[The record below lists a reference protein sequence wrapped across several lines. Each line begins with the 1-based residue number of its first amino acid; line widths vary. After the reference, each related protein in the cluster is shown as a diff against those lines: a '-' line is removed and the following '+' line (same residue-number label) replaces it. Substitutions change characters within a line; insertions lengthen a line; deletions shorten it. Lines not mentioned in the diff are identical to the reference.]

1 MKKTLF
7 LAIAVTLMVCSCGT
21 AKKASSSQTY
31 ERSTQVTSTTP
42 YSANQPE
49 QQIRVSSVAQQAID
63 DQGPV
68 SIEMIDFG
76 FGRSGDKAK
85 ALRDALK
92 SAQNNIAIR
101 LYRSISSVDKEF
113 AEDITLGDKI
123 TTQTKRADMIVGI
136 VDSKTATISYTTAPT
151 FSRENGVYECQ
162 VEVKLMPELLHSITK
177 DIYNSLSADDELKV
191 RFNEQ
196 QFYDNVYKQELE
208 AYRAANGNKQFYSKS
223 ILFLPYDSGSEGS
236 VFTAFGTSMDAQTT

>member
-1 MKKTLF
+1 MKRIVFLTAATTL
-7 LAIAVTLMVCSCGT
+7 IVCSCGT
-21 AKKASSSQTY
+21 ANKAST
-31 ERSTQVTSTTP
+31 STQTNYQRNTQVVSSTTP
-42 YSANQPE
+42 SSANQPE
-49 QQIRVSSVAQQAID
+49 QTIRVSSIAQDAINN
-63 DQGPV
+63 QGPV

-123 TTQTKRADMIVGI
+123 TTKTKRADMIVGI
-136 VDSKTATISYTTAPT
+136 VDNKTATISYTTAPV

-162 VEVKLMPELLHSITK
+162 VEVKLMPELLQSITK
-177 DIYNSLSADDELKV
+177 EVYNNLSADDELKV
-191 RFNEQ
+191 RFDEQ
-196 QFYDNVYKQELE
+196 QFYEEVYKQELE
-208 AYRAANGNKQFYSKS
+208 AYRATNGKK
-223 ILFLPYDSGSEGS
+223 
-236 VFTAFGTSMDAQTT
+236 

>member
-1 MKKTLF
+1 MKKAII
-7 LAIAVTLMVCSCGT
+7 LAAVAALMVCSCGT
-21 AKKASSSQTY
+21 AKKASSSTQTY
-31 ERSTQVTSTTP
+31 QKNTQVTSTTT
-42 YSANQPE
+42 SSQDQPE
-49 QQIRVSSVAQQAID
+49 QKIRVSSVTQQAID
-63 DQGPV
+63 NQGPV

-123 TTQTKRADMIVGI
+123 TTKTKRADMIVGI
-136 VDSKTATISYTTAPT
+136 VDNKTATISYTTAPV

-162 VEVKLMPELLHSITK
+162 VELKLMPELLQSITREVYK
-177 DIYNSLSADDELKV
+177 GLSADDELKV
-191 RFNEQ
+191 KFDEQ
-196 QFYDNVYKQELE
+196 QFYEEVYKQELE
-208 AYRAANGNKQFYSKS
+208 AYRASNGKQ
-223 ILFLPYDSGSEGS
+223 
-236 VFTAFGTSMDAQTT
+236 

>member
-1 MKKTLF
+1 MFYAAMAAL
-7 LAIAVTLMVCSCGT
+7 LVCSCGT

-31 ERSTQVTSTTP
+31 QRSSQVTSTTSS
-42 YSANQPE
+42 SANQPE
-49 QQIRVSSVAQQAID
+49 QQIRVSNVAQKAID
-63 DQGPV
+63 NQGPV
-68 SIEMIDFG
+68 AIEMIDFG

-113 AEDITLGDKI
+113 AEDITMGDKI
-123 TTQTKRADMIVGI
+123 STKTKRADMIVGI
-136 VDSKTATISYTTAPT
+136 VDNKTATISYTTAPT

-162 VEVKLMPELLHSITK
+162 VEVKLMPELLQSITK
-177 DIYNSLSADDELKV
+177 EIYNSLSADDELKV
-191 RFNEQ
+191 RFDEQ

-208 AYRAANGNKQFYSKS
+208 AYRAANGKK
-223 ILFLPYDSGSEGS
+223 
-236 VFTAFGTSMDAQTT
+236 

>member
-1 MKKTLF
+1 M
-7 LAIAVTLMVCSCGT
+7 
-21 AKKASSSQTY
+21 
-31 ERSTQVTSTTP
+31 
-42 YSANQPE
+42 
-49 QQIRVSSVAQQAID
+49 SSVAQQAID

-208 AYRAANGNKQFYSKS
+208 AYRAANGNK
-223 ILFLPYDSGSEGS
+223 
-236 VFTAFGTSMDAQTT
+236 

>member
-1 MKKTLF
+1 MKKTF
-7 LAIAVTLMVCSCGT
+7 ILAAVAALVFCSCGT
-21 AKKASSSQTY
+21 TKKASSSTQAYQRTTTVNPSSSS
-31 ERSTQVTSTTP
+31 ST
-42 YSANQPE
+42 NQPE
-49 QQIRVSSVAQQAID
+49 QQIRVSSVAQNAINQ
-63 DQGPV
+63 QGPV

-123 TTQTKRADMIVGI
+123 TTKTKRADMIVGI
-136 VDSKTATISYTTAPT
+136 VDNKTATISYTTAPV

-162 VEVKLMPELLHSITK
+162 VEVKLMPELLQSITK
-177 DIYNSLSADDELKV
+177 EVYNGLSADDELKV
-191 RFNEQ
+191 RFDEQ
-196 QFYDNVYKQELE
+196 QFYEEVYKQELE
-208 AYRAANGNKQFYSKS
+208 AYRAAHGNK
-223 ILFLPYDSGSEGS
+223 
-236 VFTAFGTSMDAQTT
+236 

>member
-1 MKKTLF
+1 MKKSILF
-7 LAIAVTLMVCSCGT
+7 AVIAALVICSCGT
-21 AKKASSSQTY
+21 AKKSSATAQTY
-31 ERSTQVTSTTP
+31 QRNTTVTSTSP
-42 YSANQPE
+42 SSANQPE
-49 QQIRVSSVAQQAID
+49 QAIRISGTAQQAIAN
-63 DQGPV
+63 QGPV

-123 TTQTKRADMIVGI
+123 TTKTKRADMIVGI
-136 VDSKTATISYTTAPT
+136 VDKKTATISYTTAPV

-177 DIYNSLSADDELKV
+177 EVYNNLSANDELKV
-191 RFNEQ
+191 RFDEQ
-196 QFYDNVYKQELE
+196 EFYENVYKQELE
-208 AYRAANGNKQFYSKS
+208 AYRAANGNK
-223 ILFLPYDSGSEGS
+223 
-236 VFTAFGTSMDAQTT
+236 

>member
-1 MKKTLF
+1 MKKALVFAISATLV
-7 LAIAVTLMVCSCGT
+7 ICSCGT
-21 AKKASSSQTY
+21 AKKASTSTQTY
-31 ERSTQVTSTTP
+31 QRNTQVTSTTT
-42 YSANQPE
+42 SSKDQPE

-63 DQGPV
+63 NQGPV

-123 TTQTKRADMIVGI
+123 TTKTKRADMIVGI
-136 VDSKTATISYTTAPT
+136 VDNKTATISYTTAPV

-162 VEVKLMPELLHSITK
+162 VEVKLMPELLQSITK
-177 DIYNSLSADDELKV
+177 EVYNGLSADDELKV
-191 RFNEQ
+191 RFDEQ
-196 QFYDNVYKQELE
+196 QFYEEVYKQELE
-208 AYRAANGNKQFYSKS
+208 AYRKANGNK
-223 ILFLPYDSGSEGS
+223 
-236 VFTAFGTSMDAQTT
+236 

>member
-1 MKKTLF
+1 MKRTIIISVIVSL
-7 LAIAVTLMVCSCGT
+7 LVCSCGT
-21 AKKASSSQTY
+21 TKKASTSTQTYQRNTTVSSIPPSSQD
-31 ERSTQVTSTTP
+31 
-42 YSANQPE
+42 QPE
-49 QQIRVSSVAQQAID
+49 QQIRVSTVAQQAID
-63 DQGPV
+63 SQGPV

-123 TTQTKRADMIVGI
+123 TTKTKRADMIVGI
-136 VDSKTATISYTTAPT
+136 VDNKTATISYTTAPV

-162 VEVKLMPELLHSITK
+162 VEVKLMPELLQSITK
-177 DIYNSLSADDELKV
+177 EVYNGLSADDELKV
-191 RFNEQ
+191 RFDEQ
-196 QFYDNVYKQELE
+196 QFYEEVYKQELE
-208 AYRAANGNKQFYSKS
+208 AYRAANGNK
-223 ILFLPYDSGSEGS
+223 
-236 VFTAFGTSMDAQTT
+236 

>member
-1 MKKTLF
+1 MKRTIIISVIVSL
-7 LAIAVTLMVCSCGT
+7 LVCSCGT
-21 AKKASSSQTY
+21 TKKASTSTQTYQRNTTVSSIPPSSQD
-31 ERSTQVTSTTP
+31 
-42 YSANQPE
+42 QPE

-63 DQGPV
+63 NQGPV

-123 TTQTKRADMIVGI
+123 TTKTKRADMIVGI
-136 VDSKTATISYTTAPT
+136 VDNKTATISYTTAPV

-162 VEVKLMPELLHSITK
+162 VEVKLMPELLQSITK
-177 DIYNSLSADDELKV
+177 EVYNGLSADDELKV
-191 RFNEQ
+191 RFDEQ
-196 QFYDNVYKQELE
+196 QFYEEVYKQELE
-208 AYRAANGNKQFYSKS
+208 AYRTANGNK
-223 ILFLPYDSGSEGS
+223 
-236 VFTAFGTSMDAQTT
+236 

>member
-1 MKKTLF
+1 MKKTMFYAAMAAL
-7 LAIAVTLMVCSCGT
+7 LVCSCGT

-31 ERSTQVTSTTP
+31 QRSSQVTSTTSS
-42 YSANQPE
+42 SANQPE
-49 QQIRVSSVAQQAID
+49 QQIRVSNVAQKAID
-63 DQGPV
+63 NQGPV
-68 SIEMIDFG
+68 AIEMIDFG

-113 AEDITLGDKI
+113 AEDITMGDKI
-123 TTQTKRADMIVGI
+123 STKTKRADMIVGI
-136 VDSKTATISYTTAPT
+136 VDNKTATISYTTAPT

-162 VEVKLMPELLHSITK
+162 VEVKLMPELLQSITK
-177 DIYNSLSADDELKV
+177 EIYNSLSADDELKV
-191 RFNEQ
+191 RFDEQ

-208 AYRAANGNKQFYSKS
+208 AYRAANGKK
-223 ILFLPYDSGSEGS
+223 
-236 VFTAFGTSMDAQTT
+236 

>member
-1 MKKTLF
+1 MKQPFVF
-7 LAIAVTLMVCSCGT
+7 LWVIVLSLSSCGT
-21 AKKASSSQTY
+21 SKNAANSTQTY
-31 ERSTQVTSTTP
+31 QRNTQVTSTTT
-42 YSANQPE
+42 SSQDQPE

-63 DQGPV
+63 SQGPV

-101 LYRSISSVDKEF
+101 LYRSISAVDKEF

-123 TTQTKRADMIVGI
+123 TTKTKRADMIVGI
-136 VDSKTATISYTTAPT
+136 VDNKTATISYTTAPV

-162 VEVKLMPELLHSITK
+162 VEVKLMPDLLQSITK
-177 DIYNSLSADDELKV
+177 EVYNGLSADDELKV
-191 RFNEQ
+191 RFDEQ
-196 QFYDNVYKQELE
+196 QFYEEVYKQELE
-208 AYRAANGNKQFYSKS
+208 AYRAANGNK
-223 ILFLPYDSGSEGS
+223 
-236 VFTAFGTSMDAQTT
+236 

>member
-1 MKKTLF
+1 MKKALVFAISATLV
-7 LAIAVTLMVCSCGT
+7 ICSCGT
-21 AKKASSSQTY
+21 AKKASTSTQTY
-31 ERSTQVTSTTP
+31 QRNTQVTSTTT
-42 YSANQPE
+42 SSKDQPE

-63 DQGPV
+63 NQGPV

-123 TTQTKRADMIVGI
+123 TTKTKRADMIVGI
-136 VDSKTATISYTTAPT
+136 VDNKTATISYTTAPV

-162 VEVKLMPELLHSITK
+162 VEVKLMPELLQSITK
-177 DIYNSLSADDELKV
+177 EVYNGLSADDELKV
-191 RFNEQ
+191 RFDEQ
-196 QFYDNVYKQELE
+196 QFYEEVYKQELE
-208 AYRAANGNKQFYSKS
+208 AYRKATGNK
-223 ILFLPYDSGSEGS
+223 
-236 VFTAFGTSMDAQTT
+236 

>member
-1 MKKTLF
+1 
-7 LAIAVTLMVCSCGT
+7 
-21 AKKASSSQTY
+21 
-31 ERSTQVTSTTP
+31 
-42 YSANQPE
+42 
-49 QQIRVSSVAQQAID
+49 
-63 DQGPV
+63 
-68 SIEMIDFG
+68 MIDFG

-208 AYRAANGNKQFYSKS
+208 AYRAANGNK
-223 ILFLPYDSGSEGS
+223 
-236 VFTAFGTSMDAQTT
+236 

>member
-1 MKKTLF
+1 MKKTF
-7 LAIAVTLMVCSCGT
+7 ILAAVAALVFCSCGT
-21 AKKASSSQTY
+21 TKKASSSTQAYQRTTTVNPSSSS
-31 ERSTQVTSTTP
+31 ST
-42 YSANQPE
+42 NQPE
-49 QQIRVSSVAQQAID
+49 QQIRVSSVAQNAINQ
-63 DQGPV
+63 QGPV

-123 TTQTKRADMIVGI
+123 TTKTKRADMIVGI
-136 VDSKTATISYTTAPT
+136 VDNKTATISYTTAPV

-162 VEVKLMPELLHSITK
+162 VEVKLMPELLQSITK
-177 DIYNSLSADDELKV
+177 EVYNGLSADDELKV
-191 RFNEQ
+191 RFDEQ
-196 QFYDNVYKQELE
+196 QFYEEVYKQELE
-208 AYRAANGNKQFYSKS
+208 AYRAANGNK
-223 ILFLPYDSGSEGS
+223 
-236 VFTAFGTSMDAQTT
+236 